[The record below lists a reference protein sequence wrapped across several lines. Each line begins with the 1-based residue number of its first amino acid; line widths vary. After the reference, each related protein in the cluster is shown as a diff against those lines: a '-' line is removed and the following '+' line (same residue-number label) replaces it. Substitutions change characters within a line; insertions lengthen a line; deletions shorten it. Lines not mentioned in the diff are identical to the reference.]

1 MPSWKGHPQ
10 VEEADPLGPHARP
23 KTLQGHIPG
32 QLQLLGP
39 RRHKAGHPP
48 ERASSWGR
56 GKQGV
61 SDTQGGLPPPS
72 NTIPQ
77 DSLSC
82 QVISHMGP
90 GPRRGES
97 GHPSNKGSGATAGVK
112 QG

>member
-48 ERASSWGR
+48 EKASSWGR

-61 SDTQGGLPPPS
+61 SDTRLATTLKHHPSGLPELPDHI
-72 NTIPQ
+72 T
-77 DSLSC
+77 
-82 QVISHMGP
+82 
-90 GPRRGES
+90 RGARTQT
-97 GHPSNKGSGATAGVK
+97 G
-112 QG
+112 